1 MDADR
6 NFVYPMP
13 LHPDDVA
20 ATAAAAASAQR
31 RQLLRQ
37 APVLSTVFR
46 SLQQRREQRQ
56 QAHDRD
62 AAAAASAATLQQHGG
77 SAVPLFA
84 RDATSEE
91 GSHGTG
97 SGFFGSEG
105 ISLTSTIDLLS
116 RSTALELRQLTD
128 RANALE
134 HSLSQQR
141 EATHAAHVQGE
152 QRAAQLET
160 KLRSLQSQLLEQREE
175 GERRED
181 ESREM
186 QEQIEQIIA
195 QLQQRSQTQ
204 HQQQQA
210 QPEGAASARAST
222 IGNVQLLPT
231 FNINEQKSEKP
242 SVAHSPRRAH
252 PLTSAE
258 SVEQQSLAGGGAQAS
273 QQRAAN
279 FDELL
284 SSQPSALSCCTW
296 ASRLLLVSS
305 ESVAD

>member
-56 QAHDRD
+56 QTHDRD
-62 AAAAASAATLQQHGG
+62 AAAAALAATLQQHGG

-84 RDATSEE
+84 RGAASEE
-91 GSHGTG
+91 GSHGTV
-97 SGFFGSEG
+97 SGGGSEG

-116 RSTALELRQLTD
+116 RSTALEMRQLTD

-175 GERRED
+175 GERREA
-181 ESREM
+181 ESRQM
-186 QEQIEQIIA
+186 QEQIEQIIV

-222 IGNVQLLPT
+222 IGNVQLLTT
-231 FNINEQKSEKP
+231 FNINEQKLEQP
-242 SVAHSPRRAH
+242 SFAHSPQRAH

-284 SSQPSALSCCTW
+284 SSHPSALSCCTR
-296 ASRLLLVSS
+296 AIRLLLVSTKPVS
-305 ESVAD
+305 